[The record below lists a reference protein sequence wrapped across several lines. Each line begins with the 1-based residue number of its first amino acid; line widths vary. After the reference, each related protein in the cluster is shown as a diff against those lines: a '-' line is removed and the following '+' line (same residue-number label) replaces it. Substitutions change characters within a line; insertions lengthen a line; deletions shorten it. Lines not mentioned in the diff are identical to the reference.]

1 MHEQRFL
8 GEILTRRANIAPEK
22 LEPLYAL
29 QREKGLDLVDLLV
42 KQNVVDEGTIAAALA
57 AEAELPYVPK
67 VDPER
72 VWARR
77 SP

>member
-42 KQNVVDEGTIAAALA
+42 KQNVVDESTIAA
-57 AEAELPYVPK
+57 ELSVVPGRLGGASWRGGP
-67 VDPER
+67 DLT
-72 VWARR
+72 R
-77 SP
+77 S